1 MKAGKFAEIHKEI
14 RNPQSKQDMKASKF
28 AEVINNSQFPE
39 HTMKTK

>member
-14 RNPQSKQDMKASKF
+14 QNPQSKQDMEAGKF